1 MRLSWEKITDTA
13 TEVATDTEVATA
25 TETDTA
31 TDTGIFSQQTLI
43 I

>member
-13 TEVATDTEVATA
+13 TATETDTDTA
-25 TETDTA
+25 TDTA